1 MKFQPLEIPPG
12 TPSFFQDA
20 ANRTWVPLYSHACS
34 FGPDIFTDKMM
45 NLVRNP
51 NLNSSWLFRA
61 DILYDE
67 AKVTGSSSSSSSAT
81 SAGDT
86 TTTTPSSSI
95 TTDEAGPD
103 NTTSHPDAIAHADT
117 NASSSRTDSEVRP
130 VAVEIRG
137 MTLERTLVRRLIPRN
152 ERRDKPLDQTCLFYT
167 STTTTPLDSVPGSPA
182 AGSRPGHQDAV
193 SGSPSPSPA
202 SLSTLVI
209 YMPHSPSADALPF
222 YHPKV
227 QGIAHLHQ
235 WDPSGKGVISVH
247 FLPYPEHPVMTDAKI
262 QRTAYH
268 LLEII
273 DKHGHG
279 AAEGY
284 VKRVNHDVVIRQ
296 DRFQNRY
303 ALLKSKYARRLV
315 DSWAEKTDPTK
326 HVFED
331 LGIAAFLIELWSDM
345 YPEGTATTFPGFV
358 DIGCGNGLLV
368 YLLTQ
373 EGYAGWGF
381 DARERKSWAQY
392 RTGGQPS
399 PSGSSL
405 EERLLLPAMV
415 SRGRGGQG
423 QAKAKAK
430 TKADANLVV
439 DDADILERPAGSD
452 PSDDSSH
459 GVVHDGAFAPGTF
472 IVSNHADELTPW
484 TPILAALS
492 RCPFIMIPCCSHSLA
507 GDKFRAP
514 PPRDKTKARSTY
526 ASLVDWVSCIA
537 EDCGWKVETEMLRIP
552 STRNTCLLGR
562 TRTKEVREADVEA
575 LVAEY
580 GGTGGYYENVAKL
593 IKSGPRGH

>member
-1 MKFQPLEIPPG
+1 MKFQPQEIPLGSP
-12 TPSFFQDA
+12 PFFEDA

-34 FGPDIFTDKMM
+34 FGPDIFVDKMM
-45 NLVRNP
+45 NLIKNP

-67 AKVTGSSSSSSSAT
+67 AKTPSNANTISSSAT
-81 SAGDT
+81 TTNDPTGNTTTKSSSSTTAVDAAAVADANAHANPNATAGDDADAASKHHET
-86 TTTTPSSSI
+86 QPSSRSAP
-95 TTDEAGPD
+95 E
-103 NTTSHPDAIAHADT
+103 
-117 NASSSRTDSEVRP
+117 SRP
-130 VAVEIRG
+130 LAVEIRG
-137 MTLERTLVRRLIPRN
+137 MALERTLVRRLIPRN
-152 ERRDKPLDQTCLFYT
+152 ERRDKPLEQTCAFF
-167 STTTTPLDSVPGSPA
+167 STKAAAHDGDAINPA
-182 AGSRPGHQDAV
+182 QSRFESRSASAP
-193 SGSPSPSPA
+193 PSPSI
-202 SLSTLVI
+202 STLVI
-209 YMPHSPSADALPF
+209 YMPHSSSADSLPF

-235 WDPSGKGVISVH
+235 WHHSGKGTISIH
-247 FLPYPEHPVMTDAKI
+247 FLPYPEHPVSDARL
-262 QRTAYH
+262 QRTAFH

-284 VKRVNHDVVIRQ
+284 VKRVNHDLVIPQ

-345 YPEGTATTFPGFV
+345 YPKDTAAFPGFV

-373 EGYAGWGF
+373 EGYSGWGF

-392 RTGGQPS
+392 RTGGQAT

-415 SRGRGGQG
+415 SRGGQG
-423 QAKAKAK
+423 QAS
-430 TKADANLVV
+430 ADA
-439 DDADILERPAGSD
+439 DASSSSPGELSD
-452 PSDDSSH
+452 
-459 GVVHDGAFAPGTF
+459 GVVHDGAFPPGTF
-472 IVSNHADELTPW
+472 IISNHADELTPW
-484 TPILAALS
+484 TPILAACS
-492 RCPFIMIPCCSHSLA
+492 RCPFIMIPCCSHNLT

-514 PPRDKTKARSTY
+514 PPRDKTKAKSTY
-526 ASLVDWVSCIA
+526 ASLVDWASRIA
-537 EDCGWKVETEMLRIP
+537 DDCGWKVETEMLRIP

-562 TRTKEVREADVEA
+562 TRTREVPEADVEA
-575 LVAEY
+575 IVAKY

>member
-12 TPSFFQDA
+12 TPPFFQDA
-20 ANRTWVPLYSHACS
+20 DNRTWVPLYSHACS
-34 FGPDIFTDKMM
+34 FGPGIFVDKMM
-45 NLVRNP
+45 NLIRNP

-67 AKVTGSSSSSSSAT
+67 AKATGRNSSSAT
-81 SAGDT
+81 SPGDTT

-95 TTDEAGPD
+95 TAVDADPD
-103 NTTSHPDAIAHADT
+103 TSSRPDADAHAEAD
-117 NASSSRTDSEVRP
+117 AQSSARTDSEIRP
-130 VAVEIRG
+130 VAVEICG

-152 ERRDKPLDQTCLFYT
+152 ERRDKPLEQTCLFYT
-167 STTTTPLDSVPGSPA
+167 STSPLVSAVDSAGAGPGSA
-182 AGSRPGHQDAV
+182 S
-193 SGSPSPSPA
+193 SA

-209 YMPHSPSADALPF
+209 YTPHSPSADALPF

-235 WDPSGKGVISVH
+235 WDQSGKGTISVH
-247 FLPYPEHPVMTDAKI
+247 FLPYPEHPVTDARL

-284 VKRVNHDVVIRQ
+284 VKRVNHDVVIPQ

-345 YPEGTATTFPGFV
+345 YPEGAAAFPGFV

-423 QAKAKAK
+423 QA
-430 TKADANLVV
+430 DANLV
-439 DDADILERPAGSD
+439 DDDLEPGRAERD
-452 PSDDSSH
+452 PSDGSSV

-526 ASLVDWVSCIA
+526 ASLVDWVSGIA

-575 LVAEY
+575 MVAKY

>member
-12 TPSFFQDA
+12 TPSFFHDA
-20 ANRTWVPLYSHACS
+20 AGRTWVPLYSHACS
-34 FGPDIFTDKMM
+34 FGPDIFADKMM

-67 AKVTGSSSSSSSAT
+67 AKVTGNSSSSSAT
-81 SAGDT
+81 STGDT
-86 TTTTPSSSI
+86 TTITPSSSSI
-95 TTDEAGPD
+95 TTDDAGPD
-103 NTTSHPDAIAHADT
+103 TTTTSRPDANAHAD
-117 NASSSRTDSEVRP
+117 ADVSSSRTDADIRP

-167 STTTTPLDSVPGSPA
+167 SSTPSEPAVDSAAAASKGSASSAP
-182 AGSRPGHQDAV
+182 
-193 SGSPSPSPA
+193 

-235 WDPSGKGVISVH
+235 WEPSGKGTISVH
-247 FLPYPEHPVMTDAKI
+247 FLPYPEHPVTDAKI

-279 AAEGY
+279 AAGGY
-284 VKRVNHDVVIRQ
+284 VKRVNHDLVIPQ

-345 YPEGTATTFPGFV
+345 YPEGKGTATFPGFV

-415 SRGRGGQG
+415 SREKGGQG
-423 QAKAKAK
+423 QADAKLV
-430 TKADANLVV
+430 DVV
-439 DDADILERPAGSD
+439 DDDDDDEILKHPAGSD
-452 PSDDSSH
+452 ASDDISRSSSGRGDDD
-459 GVVHDGAFAPGTF
+459 GVVHDGAFPPGTF

-492 RCPFIMIPCCSHSLA
+492 RCPFIMIPCCSHSLV

-514 PPRDKTKARSTY
+514 PPRDKAKARSTY

-562 TRTKEVREADVEA
+562 TRTREVQLADVEA
-575 LVAEY
+575 LVAKY
-580 GGTGGYYENVAKL
+580 GGTGGYYDNVAKL

>member
-1 MKFQPLEIPPG
+1 MKFSPLELPPG
-12 TPSFFQDA
+12 TAPFFHDA
-20 ANRTWVPLYSHACS
+20 ANRTWMPLYSHACS
-34 FGPDIFTDKMM
+34 FGPDIFVDKMM
-45 NLVRNP
+45 NLIKNP

-67 AKVTGSSSSSSSAT
+67 AKATDTSSS
-81 SAGDT
+81 G
-86 TTTTPSSSI
+86 I
-95 TTDEAGPD
+95 
-103 NTTSHPDAIAHADT
+103 
-117 NASSSRTDSEVRP
+117 RP
-130 VAVEIRG
+130 VAVEIHG
-137 MTLERTLVRRLIPRN
+137 MTLKRTLVRRLIPRN
-152 ERRDKPLDQTCLFYT
+152 ERRDKPLEQTCLFYT
-167 STTTTPLDSVPGSPA
+167 STTPLNPA
-182 AGSRPGHQDAV
+182 ADSDEAGSGLVHEEAV
-193 SGSPSPSPA
+193 SGSASPA
-202 SLSTLVI
+202 PLSTLVI

-235 WDPSGKGVISVH
+235 WDPSGKGTISVH
-247 FLPYPEHPVMTDAKI
+247 FLPYPEHPVADDARL

-284 VKRVNHDVVIRQ
+284 VKRVHHDVVIPQ

-345 YPEGTATTFPGFV
+345 YPEGAAGFPGFV

-368 YLLTQ
+368 YLLNQ

-399 PSGSSL
+399 PWGSSL
-405 EERLLLPAMV
+405 EERLLLPAMH
-415 SRGRGGQG
+415 S
-423 QAKAKAK
+423 
-430 TKADANLVV
+430 
-439 DDADILERPAGSD
+439 AGSD
-452 PSDDSSH
+452 RSEGSISS
-459 GVVHDGAFAPGTF
+459 GVVHDGKFAPGTF

-514 PPRDKTKARSTY
+514 PPRDKAKARSTY
-526 ASLVDWVSCIA
+526 ASLVDWVSGIA

-562 TRTKEVREADVEA
+562 TRTREVREADVEA
-575 LVAEY
+575 LVSSKY

>member
-12 TPSFFQDA
+12 TPSFFHDA
-20 ANRTWVPLYSHACS
+20 AGRTWVPLYSHACS
-34 FGPDIFTDKMM
+34 FGPDIFADKMM

-67 AKVTGSSSSSSSAT
+67 AKVTAVLRLLVILP
-81 SAGDT
+81 
-86 TTTTPSSSI
+86 PS
-95 TTDEAGPD
+95 P
-103 NTTSHPDAIAHADT
+103 P
-117 NASSSRTDSEVRP
+117 
-130 VAVEIRG
+130 AVVIRG

-167 STTTTPLDSVPGSPA
+167 SSTPSEPAVDSAAAASKGSASSAP
-182 AGSRPGHQDAV
+182 
-193 SGSPSPSPA
+193 

-235 WDPSGKGVISVH
+235 WEPSGKGTISVH
-247 FLPYPEHPVMTDAKI
+247 FLPYPEHPVTDAKI

-279 AAEGY
+279 AAGGY
-284 VKRVNHDVVIRQ
+284 VKRVNHDLVIPQ

-345 YPEGTATTFPGFV
+345 YPEGKGTATFPGFV

-415 SRGRGGQG
+415 SREKG
-423 QAKAKAK
+423 
-430 TKADANLVV
+430 
-439 DDADILERPAGSD
+439 AGSD
-452 PSDDSSH
+452 ASDDISRSSSGRGDDD
-459 GVVHDGAFAPGTF
+459 GVVHDGAFPPGTF

-492 RCPFIMIPCCSHSLA
+492 RCPFIMIPCCSHSLV

-514 PPRDKTKARSTY
+514 PPRDKAKARSTY

-562 TRTKEVREADVEA
+562 TRTREVQLADVEA
-575 LVAEY
+575 LVAKY
-580 GGTGGYYENVAKL
+580 GGTGGYYDNVAKL

>member
-1 MKFQPLEIPPG
+1 MKFSPLELPPG
-12 TPSFFQDA
+12 TAPFFHDA
-20 ANRTWVPLYSHACS
+20 ANRTWMPLYSHACS
-34 FGPDIFTDKMM
+34 FGPDIFVDKMM
-45 NLVRNP
+45 NLIKNP

-67 AKVTGSSSSSSSAT
+67 AKATDTSSSGVST
-81 SAGDT
+81 GDAT
-86 TTTTPSSSI
+86 TTSTTTSTPSSGL
-95 TTDEAGPD
+95 TAVDA
-103 NTTSHPDAIAHADT
+103 HPDTSSRPENNGHAD
-117 NASSSRTDSEVRP
+117 ADAQPSSRTDAEIRP
-130 VAVEIRG
+130 VAVEIHG

-152 ERRDKPLDQTCLFYT
+152 ERRDKPLEQTCLFYT
-167 STTTTPLDSVPGSPA
+167 STTPLNTAADSDEAGPGLV
-182 AGSRPGHQDAV
+182 HEQTV
-193 SGSPSPSPA
+193 SESA
-202 SLSTLVI
+202 SSAPLSTLVI

-235 WDPSGKGVISVH
+235 WDPSGKGTISVH
-247 FLPYPEHPVMTDAKI
+247 FLPYPEHPVADDARL

-284 VKRVNHDVVIRQ
+284 VKRVHHDVVIPQ

-345 YPEGTATTFPGFV
+345 YPEGAAGFPGFV

-368 YLLTQ
+368 YLLNQ

-399 PSGSSL
+399 PWGSSL

-415 SRGRGGQG
+415 SRGRGDQG
-423 QAKAKAK
+423 QADADA
-430 TKADANLVV
+430 KADAHHGV
-439 DDADILERPAGSD
+439 DDDDIPKHSAGSD
-452 PSDDSSH
+452 RSEGSISS
-459 GVVHDGAFAPGTF
+459 GVVHDGKFAPGTF

-514 PPRDKTKARSTY
+514 PPRDKAKARSTY
-526 ASLVDWVSCIA
+526 ASLVDWVSGIA

-562 TRTKEVREADVEA
+562 TRTREVREADVEA
-575 LVAEY
+575 LVSSKY

>member
-1 MKFQPLEIPPG
+1 MKFQPVEIPPG
-12 TPSFFQDA
+12 TPAFFQDA

-34 FGPDIFTDKMM
+34 FGPDIFADKMM
-45 NLVRNP
+45 NLIRNP

-67 AKVTGSSSSSSSAT
+67 AKATSNSSSSSSSSAT
-81 SAGDT
+81 SSGDSTTAT
-86 TTTTPSSSI
+86 TTSSSSTVADANPETTHPDATARADAHTHHETPSS
-95 TTDEAGPD
+95 P
-103 NTTSHPDAIAHADT
+103 
-117 NASSSRTDSEVRP
+117 RTDSEIRP
-130 VAVEIRG
+130 LAVEIRG

-152 ERRDKPLDQTCLFYT
+152 ERRDKPMEQTCAFYT
-167 STTTTPLDSVPGSPA
+167 STTTTPLDSAGSGQDEPGS
-182 AGSRPGHQDAV
+182 GSE
-193 SGSPSPSPA
+193 SPA
-202 SLSTLVI
+202 SPSTLVI
-209 YMPHSPSADALPF
+209 YMPHSSSADALPF

-235 WDPSGKGVISVH
+235 WHRSGKGTVSVH
-247 FLPYPEHPVMTDAKI
+247 FLPYPEHPVSDARL

-284 VKRVNHDVVIRQ
+284 VKRVNHDVVIPQ

-303 ALLKSKYARRLV
+303 ALLKSRYARRLV
-315 DSWAEKTDPTK
+315 DSWAEKTDPSK

-331 LGIAAFLIELWSDM
+331 LGIAAFLIELWTDM
-345 YPEGTATTFPGFV
+345 YPGQTAAAFPGFV

-373 EGYAGWGF
+373 EGYSGWGF

-415 SRGRGGQG
+415 SRGGQEP
-423 QAKAKAK
+423 
-430 TKADANLVV
+430 ADARPGASL
-439 DDADILERPAGSD
+439 DD
-452 PSDDSSH
+452 
-459 GVVHDGAFAPGTF
+459 GVIHDGAFAPGTF
-472 IVSNHADELTPW
+472 IISNHADELTPW
-484 TPILAALS
+484 TPILAARS

-526 ASLVDWVSCIA
+526 ASLVDWVSRIA

-562 TRTKEVREADVEA
+562 TRTGEAEVPEADVEA
-575 LVAEY
+575 LIAKY
-580 GGTGGYYENVAKL
+580 GGTGGYYENVVKL

>member
-1 MKFQPLEIPPG
+1 MKFQPSEIPPG
-12 TPSFFQDA
+12 TPAFFHDA

-34 FGPDIFTDKMM
+34 FGPDIFVDKMM
-45 NLVRNP
+45 NLIKNP

-67 AKVTGSSSSSSSAT
+67 AKATTHSSSNSCSAT
-81 SAGDT
+81 SA
-86 TTTTPSSSI
+86 
-95 TTDEAGPD
+95 
-103 NTTSHPDAIAHADT
+103 AIRD
-117 NASSSRTDSEVRP
+117 
-130 VAVEIRG
+130 

-152 ERRDKPLDQTCLFYT
+152 ERRDKPLEQTCLFYK
-167 STTTTPLDSVPGSPA
+167 SATPRDFAVVGSLES
-182 AGSRPGHQDAV
+182 GQEGM
-193 SGSPSPSPA
+193 SGSESPA

-235 WDPSGKGVISVH
+235 WDQSGKGTISIH
-247 FLPYPEHPVMTDAKI
+247 FLPYPEHPVTDARL

-284 VKRVNHDVVIRQ
+284 VKRVNHDVVIPQ

-331 LGIAAFLIELWSDM
+331 LGIAAFLIELWNDM
-345 YPEGTATTFPGFV
+345 YPPEGTAPFPGFV

-399 PSGSSL
+399 RSGSSL
-405 EERLLLPAMV
+405 EERLLLPAMI
-415 SRGRGGQG
+415 SRERGGQ
-423 QAKAKAK
+423 AEAEADA
-430 TKADANLVV
+430 KADANLIDN
-439 DDADILERPAGSD
+439 DD
-452 PSDDSSH
+452 
-459 GVVHDGAFAPGTF
+459 VVHDGAFATGTF

-484 TPILAALS
+484 TPILAARS

-514 PPRDKTKARSTY
+514 PPRDKTKGKSTY
-526 ASLVDWVSCIA
+526 ASLVDWVSTIA

-562 TRTKEVREADVEA
+562 TRTKEVQEADLEA
-575 LVAEY
+575 LVAKY

>member
-1 MKFQPLEIPPG
+1 MKFQPQELALGSPP
-12 TPSFFQDA
+12 FFEDE

-34 FGPDIFTDKMM
+34 FGPDIFVDKMM
-45 NLVRNP
+45 NLIKNP

-67 AKVTGSSSSSSSAT
+67 AKTKGNTNSIGSSSSVTDADSLTGNTAASSNTKPAPVDAGVGAVADANAHASPDAT
-81 SAGDT
+81 VE
-86 TTTTPSSSI
+86 
-95 TTDEAGPD
+95 DEAPKHHE
-103 NTTSHPDAIAHADT
+103 TQPP
-117 NASSSRTDSEVRP
+117 SRTDSEVRP
-130 VAVEIRG
+130 LAVEIRG

-152 ERRDKPLDQTCLFYT
+152 ERRDKPLEQTCAFF
-167 STTTTPLDSVPGSPA
+167 TTTKPAQDGHDISSTALASGSGSGSES
-182 AGSRPGHQDAV
+182 GSRFE
-193 SGSPSPSPA
+193 SPSP
-202 SLSTLVI
+202 STLVI
-209 YMPHSPSADALPF
+209 YMPHSTSADSLPF

-235 WDPSGKGVISVH
+235 WDEAGKGTISIH
-247 FLPYPEHPVMTDAKI
+247 FLPYPDHPLSDARL

-284 VKRVNHDVVIRQ
+284 VKRVNHDLVIPQ

-303 ALLKSKYARRLV
+303 ALLKSKYARQLV
-315 DSWAEKTDPTK
+315 DSWAEKTDPSK

-331 LGIAAFLIELWSDM
+331 LGIAAFLIELWNDM
-345 YPEGTATTFPGFV
+345 YPKETATFPGFV

-392 RTGGQPS
+392 RTGGQAS

-415 SRGRGGQG
+415 SRSGQD
-423 QAKAKAK
+423 QAN
-430 TKADANLVV
+430 ADADN
-439 DDADILERPAGSD
+439 ESSD
-452 PSDDSSH
+452 LSD
-459 GVVHDGAFAPGTF
+459 GVVHDGIFPPGTF
-472 IVSNHADELTPW
+472 IISNHADELTPW
-484 TPILAALS
+484 TPILAACS
-492 RCPFIMIPCCSHSLA
+492 RCPFIMIPCCSHNLT

-514 PPRDKTKARSTY
+514 PPQDKTKAKSTY
-526 ASLVDWVSCIA
+526 ASLVDWVSRIA

-562 TRTKEVREADVEA
+562 TRTREVPEADIVA
-575 LVAEY
+575 LIAKY